1 MNNQNTAMKLELMLT
16 AFEDDVL
23 GIADRDIL
31 ADGDSEVETTAS
43 FIANRLATRRATAL
57 PPLAQRRSSPKSN
70 VRRVVPRDAAGRRR
84 LLGRLIATRSALPAH
99 ISMAFTS
106 REPDDSEVAQMLDEL
121 LRDGDGSV
129 TE

>member
-1 MNNQNTAMKLELMLT
+1 MSNQNTTMKLELMLT

-23 GIADRDIL
+23 RIADRDIL
-31 ADGDSEVETTAS
+31 ADDDSDLETTAS
-43 FIANRLATRRATAL
+43 FIAVRLAARRAMAL

-106 REPDDSEVAQMLDEL
+106 REPDDAEVAQMLDEL